1 MICLIVTVVYLAFF
15 LCRNIRV
22 LNSRSS
28 YGKVL
33 SYDLLSLL
41 FSGLWRFALPRLF
54 LPFALTRPFIHP
66 PFQTLLYSQVMIL
79 HKHRQLQ
86 KG

>member
-1 MICLIVTVVYLAFF
+1 MIKMAMIDRPGFHLASVYSVFLPGAFFVPFMICLIVTVVYLAFF

-33 SYDLLSLL
+33 SYDL
-41 FSGLWRFALPRLF
+41 
-54 LPFALTRPFIHP
+54 
-66 PFQTLLYSQVMIL
+66 
-79 HKHRQLQ
+79 
-86 KG
+86 